1 MSFYGWVSTSSSF
14 TCAFLNYRNTSRDLT
29 TAMGFLDAN
38 LATPESTDPEEGTP
52 LLLDS
57 PTSPAITQGVIMPP
71 ASW

>member
-1 MSFYGWVSTSSSF
+1 MAGFQCHRHLHARSFNYG
-14 TCAFLNYRNTSRDLT
+14 NTSRDLT
-29 TAMGFLDAN
+29 TAVGFLDAN

-52 LLLDS
+52 LLLGS